1 MNTEK
6 SKFNLVITVGFR
18 LVIPV
23 PIGCP
28 KVHTTQIYVY
38 SNIHR
43 SETSWSAQRIK
54 WLEKK
59 ADNVRWKILEEDKQS
74 EKLNNGKEWNSEKV
88 ISNKGVKGGNI
99 ENEHQNEYNCDWTK
113 SYCFDDWE

>member
-23 PIGCP
+23 PIGCS

-43 SETSWSAQRIK
+43 SETS
-54 WLEKK
+54 
-59 ADNVRWKILEEDKQS
+59 
-74 EKLNNGKEWNSEKV
+74 
-88 ISNKGVKGGNI
+88 
-99 ENEHQNEYNCDWTK
+99 
-113 SYCFDDWE
+113 